1 MVPAFWS
8 ITCNE
13 RIVTNYCLKCLKLK
27 LLRKDKDLKIEWHTD
42 FNITTNTPQR
52 MAPSSVLFYHDT
64 HCTCLTRWEI
74 ALSSDSDKHTKAD
87 KYDWETNVAV
97 AIRCVIVCSCCE
109 KTKNFSLLFEQRSS
123 FHLVNMRWGNMNNY
137 KPNMIRHTN
146 VLGSHI
152 KQSNQHMNSFIR
164 AGGHTHNKISKGN
177 MKQNKL
183 TNIIEKQMLQLP

>member
-1 MVPAFWS
+1 MKDTKYITIHIKVDHLSSGWRRSPLQIDLL
-8 ITCNE
+8 ITCVGTAE
-13 RIVTNYCLKCLKLK
+13 SFRQMC
-27 LLRKDKDLKIEWHTD
+27 H
-42 FNITTNTPQR
+42 
-52 MAPSSVLFYHDT
+52 
-64 HCTCLTRWEI
+64 
-74 ALSSDSDKHTKAD
+74 
-87 KYDWETNVAV
+87 
-97 AIRCVIVCSCCE
+97 CCE
-109 KTKNFSLLFEQRSS
+109 KTKNFSLLFGQRSS
-123 FHLVNMRWGNMNNY
+123 FHLVNMRRGNMNNY